1 VAQTK
6 STMAESDGKRIA
18 DLEAELAAVKT
29 QVQEFTYA
37 VSHDLRAPLRHIVS
51 YAQLVQ
57 EDAGP
62 HLTAEVQGFLAT
74 MVDSARHMG
83 LLLDGL
89 TSLSRLATVEV
100 NWQPVPLLELV
111 TQVRAQLQRQHPQR
125 AVEWRIGSDLPVV
138 LADQDL
144 LRQAL
149 FHVLG
154 NALKF
159 SAPRAMATI
168 EVSAFPGNA
177 EGLAVLEV
185 RDNGVGF
192 NPALQASLFKPF
204 GRLHSQ
210 REFDGIGMGLVLAQK
225 IVQRLGG
232 AIEAQ
237 ALADGGCC
245 VRFQLRARP
254 P

>member
-1 VAQTK
+1 
-6 STMAESDGKRIA
+6 MADSPDKRIA
-18 DLEAELAAVKT
+18 DLEAQLAAVKADM
-29 QVQEFTYA
+29 QEFTTT

-62 HLTAEVQGFLAT
+62 LLTAEVQGFLTT

-89 TSLSRLATVEV
+89 TALSRLATVEV
-100 NWQPVPLLELV
+100 HRQPIPLLELV
-111 TQVRAQLQRQHPQR
+111 SQVRAQLQQQHPQR
-125 AVEWRIGSDLPVV
+125 AVEWRIGTDLPVV
-138 LADQDL
+138 MADQNL

-149 FHVLG
+149 FHVLD

-159 SAPRAMATI
+159 TAPRAKPTI
-168 EVSAFPGNA
+168 EVRAFPGDA
-177 EGLAVLEV
+177 EGFAGLEI

-192 NPALQASLFKPF
+192 NPALQASLFKAF
-204 GRLHSQ
+204 GRLHGQ

-225 IVQRLGG
+225 IVQRLDG
-232 AIEAQ
+232 AMGAQ
-237 ALADGGCC
+237 AIADGGCC
-245 VRFQLRARP
+245 VRFQLRVSLP
-254 P
+254 